1 LFTAQYSTARPATQP
16 KYNTAAF
23 VFSLSFRYTKT
34 IVMKKMITVA
44 ALLQLAFLFTF
55 SFQSHSQSLSSA
67 DIKAQMVKDWERA
80 KAYTVDYLNT
90 MPANKYSFKAVD
102 SLRSFAMQMLHLAT
116 GNVLLMSNATG
127 NQPLPWLI
135 IDIEHRP
142 SAQQKIL

>member
-1 LFTAQYSTARPATQP
+1 
-16 KYNTAAF
+16 
-23 VFSLSFRYTKT
+23 
-34 IVMKKMITVA
+34 MKKMITVA